1 MHNSAQNV
9 GFLFADYLGWRVE
22 TKICYRNSKF
32 IYRRNVDIVLE
43 LVIMSKRRIHM
54 ASEIMSLY
62 QAKKNG
68 VFQVASTPN
77 ISLLENLGINIGTKL
92 TLQSRYALG
101 GPVLLRV
108 ENSFTVAIGKDIA
121 TQIGVLEVTD

>member
-1 MHNSAQNV
+1 
-9 GFLFADYLGWRVE
+9 
-22 TKICYRNSKF
+22 
-32 IYRRNVDIVLE
+32 
-43 LVIMSKRRIHM
+43 M